1 MEVGNIEL
9 NPDTAKSRL
18 DTYSSLTELS
28 GVNIFSDEFRNVK
41 YLREKI
47 NENTDLNLKQF
58 IFMKDLIGVN
68 ENSYSSLL
76 FLGTEKSTIMK
87 NYETNKEG
95 FSFLY
100 ISVVLIAVL
109 AMTTLYMFFFYDQ
122 KKRRKRI

>member
-109 AMTTLYMFFFYDQ
+109 AMTT
-122 KKRRKRI
+122 